1 MGRHNL
7 YMFRCNM
14 KLTQEEIAAK
24 IGVCRTTYSMIEKG
38 QRGGS
43 SSFWTKLQ
51 KIFEIP
57 DSEMWKL
64 QKLCEEGTK
73 Q

>member
-1 MGRHNL
+1 MSRHKL
-7 YMFRCNM
+7 YMLRCDM

-38 QRGGS
+38 QRSGS
-43 SSFWTKLQ
+43 SSFWTKFQ
-51 KIFEIP
+51 KAFDIP
-57 DSEMWKL
+57 DSEMWAY
-64 QKLCEEGTK
+64 QKVYEERTE